1 MVIDKFVS
9 FQEHTQKDII
19 HVVKCRTWIWARVSF
34 FVSRRC
40 ECMCLC
46 MWVWALWVCSK
57 NMYFAFPCVWNGSW
71 WCNETV
77 VLSVLVIYVSMSTC
91 DIIRLLI
98 NYLIFDVEACC
109 ALLFYP
115 NKRCIHFMM
124 KQKCNVLVW
133 SSWNVKM

>member
-34 FVSRRC
+34 FVNRRC
-40 ECMCLC
+40 SCVCVYIYVYLC
-46 MWVWALWVCSK
+46 AVWVRVYQKYSW
-57 NMYFAFPCVWNGSW
+57 FPCVWNGSW
-71 WCNETV
+71 CCNETV

-109 ALLFYP
+109 SLLFYS
-115 NKRCIHFMM
+115 NKRCIPFLM
-124 KQKCNVLVW
+124 KQNVIF
-133 SSWNVKM
+133 